1 MKLIYIYIQRFRN
14 IERQEINLSDKF
26 SVNLDGSALRIV
38 RKEPNAAMDYMYG
51 NSFMRDL
58 HVIVGKTGSG
68 KTNLLHLLGMDE
80 WDRYNES
87 KERYRLRLREA
98 DMKQDVG
105 TPVMGNV

>member
-58 HVIVGKTGSG
+58 
-68 KTNLLHLLGMDE
+68 
-80 WDRYNES
+80 
-87 KERYRLRLREA
+87 
-98 DMKQDVG
+98 QDDDYFSELTSLTFVA
-105 TPVMGNV
+105 TRQN